1 MAKYRRDNQMD
12 NCGYSKK
19 SKRQCV
25 NQLDS
30 EIKMVSGQLIVYQ
43 Y

>member
-1 MAKYRRDNQMD
+1 MAKYRRYSQ
-12 NCGYSKK
+12 CGYSKK

-30 EIKMVSGQLIVYQ
+30 EIEMVSGQLIVYQ